1 MNAAPAVDAPPT
13 SGAPARAGRGIVA
26 FAVTLAIITYI
37 DRICLMKAAP
47 FIQKDLNISDA
58 WMGWVFAVFPL
69 TYGLFEV
76 PWGWLGDRIGPKRV
90 LLRIVVAWSFF
101 TAATGWA
108 WNVLSLLVTRALF
121 GVGEAGCFPN
131 LTKAFST
138 RLPRDERVRAQG
150 VLWLSA
156 RWGGAFTPLLVV
168 WIMTLTSWRRSF
180 EIFGAIG
187 IVWAL
192 VFWWKYRENAADA
205 AAPASSARS
214 EADRRFWGVLL
225 ASPRVWVL
233 CLQYFLMNYGAY
245 LYVTWL
251 PRLFKDKWGV
261 GGSLAALLDGT
272 PLFFMG
278 LGSLAAGLLLG
289 RAGGA
294 VWRKRFALGGYLAS
308 FAFILLAAGMP
319 GPIAAALLLGL
330 AGFASDLVMPA
341 SWGACMD
348 MGGRYAGTLSAF
360 MNMMGCLGA
369 GLFPVVAPRLM
380 AATGNNW
387 TLVLVLNAV
396 AYLAAAACWLFL
408 DTDKPLIPE
417 EARP

>member
-1 MNAAPAVDAPPT
+1 
-13 SGAPARAGRGIVA
+13 
-26 FAVTLAIITYI
+26 
-37 DRICLMKAAP
+37 
-47 FIQKDLNISDA
+47 
-58 WMGWVFAVFPL
+58 
-69 TYGLFEV
+69 
-76 PWGWLGDRIGPKRV
+76 V
-90 LLRIVVAWSFF
+90 LAWSFF
-101 TAATGWA
+101 TAATGWT
-108 WNVLSLLVTRALF
+108 WNFLSLLVTRALF

-150 VLWLSA
+150 ALWLSA

-168 WIMTLTSWRRSF
+168 WIMALTSWRRSF

-187 IVWAL
+187 VVWAL
-192 VFWWKYRENAADA
+192 VFWWKYREEHT
-205 AAPASSARS
+205 APAPAGLSHT
-214 EADRRFWGVLL
+214 DRRFWGLL
-225 ASPRVWVL
+225 FASPRVWLL

-251 PRLFKDKWGV
+251 PKFFKDKWGV
-261 GGSLAALLDGT
+261 GGNLAAVLDGT

-278 LGSLAAGLLLG
+278 LGSLAAGVFLG

-294 VWRKRFALGGYLAS
+294 VWRKRFAIAGYLAS
-308 FAFILLAAGMP
+308 FTFILLASGMP
-319 GPIAAALLLGL
+319 GPIAAALMLGL

-348 MGGRYAGTLSAF
+348 MGGRYAGTMSAF

-369 GLFPVVAPRLM
+369 GLFPVVVPHLM
-380 AATGNNW
+380 TATGNNW

-408 DTDKPLIPE
+408 DSETPLVPE
-417 EARP
+417 EARS

>member
-1 MNAAPAVDAPPT
+1 MEADVLPAAPAV
-13 SGAPARAGRGIVA
+13 GAPDRSRRGIVG
-26 FAVTLAIITYI
+26 FAVTLAIITYV
-37 DRICLMKAAP
+37 DRICLMKARD
-47 FIQKDLNISDA
+47 FIQADLKISDA
-58 WMGWVFAVFPL
+58 GMGWVFAVFPL

-76 PWGWLGDRIGPKRV
+76 PWGWLGDRIGPKKV

-101 TAATGWA
+101 TAATGWT
-108 WNVLSLLVTRALF
+108 WNLASLLVTRALF

-138 RLPRDERVRAQG
+138 RLPRGERVRAQG

-168 WIMTLTSWRRSF
+168 WIMALTSWRRTF

-187 IVWAL
+187 LIWAL
-192 VFWWKYRENAADA
+192 VFWWKYREERT
-205 AAPASSARS
+205 APAPAGLSH
-214 EADRRFWGVLL
+214 ADRRFWGLL
-225 ASPRVWVL
+225 FASPRVWLL

-251 PRLFKDKWGV
+251 PKFFKDKWGV
-261 GGSLAALLDGT
+261 GGDLAAVLDGT

-278 LGSLAAGLLLG
+278 LGSLAAGLFLG
-289 RAGGA
+289 RASGA
-294 VWRKRFALGGYLAS
+294 VWRKRFAIAGYLAS

-319 GPIAAALLLGL
+319 GPVAAALMLGL

-341 SWGACMD
+341 SWGASMD

-380 AATGNNW
+380 AATGDNW

-396 AYLAAAACWLFL
+396 AYLAAAACWLVL
-408 DTDKPLIPE
+408 DTETPLIPE
-417 EARP
+417 ETRA